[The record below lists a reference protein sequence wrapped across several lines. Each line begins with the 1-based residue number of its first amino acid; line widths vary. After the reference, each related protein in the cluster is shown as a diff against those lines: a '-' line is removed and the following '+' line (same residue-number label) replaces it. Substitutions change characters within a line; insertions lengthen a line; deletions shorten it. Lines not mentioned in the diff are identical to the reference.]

1 MAKFY
6 GEVGYAFQEETA
18 PDVWTERVVTRNY
31 RGDTLQMSRRYDS
44 SQNVADNLVV
54 SNRISILADAF
65 AYEHYFAIRYVKWM
79 GARWK
84 VSSVEVQRPRLIL
97 SLGGVYNGSEGPTGS
112 ETPSDFGI

>member
-6 GEVGYAFQEETA
+6 GPVGYAEEYESA
-18 PDVWTERVVTRNY
+18 PDVYFERITERNY
-31 RGDTLQMSRRYDS
+31 RGDTLQMNRRWES

-79 GARWK
+79 GAMWK
-84 VSSVEVQRPRLIL
+84 VTSVEVQRPRLIL
-97 SLGGVYNGSEGPTGS
+97 TLGGVYNGKSGPTGA
-112 ETPSDFGI
+112 ETPANFGF